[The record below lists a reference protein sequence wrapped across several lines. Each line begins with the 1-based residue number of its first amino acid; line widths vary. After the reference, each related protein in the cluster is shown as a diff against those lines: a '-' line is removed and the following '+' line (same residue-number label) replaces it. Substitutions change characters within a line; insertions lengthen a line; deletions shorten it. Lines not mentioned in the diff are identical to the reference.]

1 MRKKFRFTVE
11 SLCLIYVLLLLNQTS
26 TYGAYHS
33 KEKRST
39 LWNPAS
45 AKIYNFSAI
54 PLASIKCNLQNDLC
68 GWKEVTG
75 ISNFGWKRQ
84 NGLEADASGHGLSN
98 DFTYGNKS
106 GYYLI
111 ANFRNSLKPN
121 YFADLISPP
130 MLLPKQLQ
138 YVKVKFAYN
147 TDISILQIYAIYPR
161 YNLTQHRLRESIFK
175 NHSHQ
180 WYQED
185 FTFLPLYPYYQIIIR
200 SITNAKNILI
210 ALDDLEIYPIE
221 TNCYTDKGQSYRG
234 NVSITRSGILCQQ
247 WSSNTPHNHSFK
259 PSTYY
264 NDGLVS
270 NYCRN
275 PSGLRNS
282 PWCYTSNSSI
292 SWQYCNVTKC
302 QNSSDTLTYVDPYK
316 NTIPI
321 KLVGESST
329 SGRVV
334 VYHEGE
340 WGTVCNDL
348 MNDRVATVICRQL
361 GLPQPGKMLSTIN
374 EGTGTIWIRLLICI
388 GNEKRLENCLISS
401 WNSTFCNHS
410 EDAVISCSGKTLT
423 TTSAVGY
430 TATVATTKPS
440 ESRTAVPFV
449 LISASFFVLVILTL
463 IYIRNARR
471 SISRRNQSTRQ
482 SATQRPRMV
491 APPSYNTALNEITR
505 DPNALKELHHSPTG
519 ESLPDYVRATSNARH
534 F

>member
-11 SLCLIYVLLLLNQTS
+11 SLCLIYVLLLLNQIS

-111 ANFRNSLKPN
+111 ANFRNFLKPN

-138 YVKVKFAYN
+138 HVKVKFAYN
-147 TDISILQIYAIYPR
+147 TDISTLQIYAIYPR

-210 ALDDLEIYPIE
+210 ALDDLEIYPI
-221 TNCYTDKGQSYRG
+221 D
-234 NVSITRSGILCQQ
+234 
-247 WSSNTPHNHSFK
+247 
-259 PSTYY
+259 
-264 NDGLVS
+264 
-270 NYCRN
+270 
-275 PSGLRNS
+275 
-282 PWCYTSNSSI
+282 
-292 SWQYCNVTKC
+292 
-302 QNSSDTLTYVDPYK
+302 
-316 NTIPI
+316 TIPI

-519 ESLPDYVRATSNARH
+519 ALLQTEGCNKKRQKNSPPHLGDKKYFISLPTH
-534 F
+534 FNET